1 MKTILILLLFYF
13 PCAESYA
20 QIQVAVWT
28 DKSSYVYGDTIAITI
43 TAFNPTPD
51 TLVLIFGTTCQ
62 VGYTID
68 NVGFIDGLPCANHG
82 TFRVIP
88 PFGTTQWNS
97 LRYPAHYSVSPLLS
111 PGSHSVTGKVLWHN
125 PIDYAT
131 SDSITIFVTPATSVS
146 TSHADINT
154 FALNQNFPNP
164 FNGMTTIGFTLP
176 TAGNVTIRLYNS
188 LGQEVRTLLNDF
200 RSAGSYS
207 IRAKLDDLPSG
218 AYWCRLQESTF
229 SQTMKLLLTK

>member
-1 MKTILILLLFYF
+1 MKTILILFLFYF
-13 PCAESYA
+13 PCADSYA

-28 DKSSYVYGDTIAITI
+28 DKPSYVYGDTIGITI

-51 TLVLIFGTTCQ
+51 TLVLIFATTCQ

-68 NVGFIDGLPCANHG
+68 NMSFINALPCGN
-82 TFRVIP
+82 TISWRVIP

-97 LRYPAHYSVSPLLS
+97 LRYPAKYSVSPLLS

-125 PIDYAT
+125 PVDYAT
-131 SDSITIFVTPATSVS
+131 SDSIAIFVTPTTSVS
-146 TSHADINT
+146 TSHVDINT

-164 FNGMTTIGFTLP
+164 FNGMTTIRFTLP
-176 TAGNVTIRLYNS
+176 TAGNVTLRLYNS
-188 LGQEVRTLLNDF
+188 LGQEVRTLLNNF

-207 IRAKLDDLPSG
+207 IIAKLDDLPSG
-218 AYWCRLQESTF
+218 AYWCRLQEGAF
-229 SQTMKLLLTK
+229 NQTMKLLLAK